1 MLTGINTKQFAK
13 LERSLF
19 NGLQLMV
26 YYVLTYIFHYSVQKK
41 KTQKIVGF
49 IFHSNN
55 LKFSLKC
62 MSNQLC
68 GLGLRIN

>member
-26 YYVLTYIFHYSVQKK
+26 YYVLTYIFHY
-41 KTQKIVGF
+41 F
-49 IFHSNN
+49 D
-55 LKFSLKC
+55 
-62 MSNQLC
+62 
-68 GLGLRIN
+68 